1 MGDDVPSL
9 EQLAEMGATETEQPE
24 QQSEQQPSTAEQQ
37 QGKSEDAV
45 AEHVMEDLVDSVS
58 SYVSKK
64 TGLPQQA
71 VKQLLTDLI
80 RTDEDFASEFAST
93 VSRVKSTLQDLA
105 VGNTSKRVLDYT
117 MARAISKLGNKMIAR
132 IEDDYYADD
141 YADIKRIVREVE
153 KFATKMYMLKTAM
166 RMFVEDETRRESDS
180 FKDVLKLVLDD
191 LKETKKML
199 LDLLVSGREKDSDK
213 EIKAVKKAISKL
225 YKRMEEMLESRVR
238 EEHSEDREKVLDAI
252 NQLGEKIDELEERIN
267 RLKEEVKAGGGGGG
281 GGGEGKSI
289 LDELENIGNTLER
302 MKSILQTFGYKVY
315 NPTEDMHARMAA
327 KKEDPFTKAV
337 TDQLIPTLVEMLK
350 EPQKLREL
358 AAALSE
364 IRKLASESG
373 LQRGQTSSEVPSIE
387 QLIGG

>member
-281 GGGEGKSI
+281 GGEGKSI

>member
-141 YADIKRIVREVE
+141 YADIKTCYFLLNYAGVRVHGRV
-153 KFATKMYMLKTAM
+153 AM
-166 RMFVEDETRRESDS
+166 KYDTCYF
-180 FKDVLKLVLDD
+180 
-191 LKETKKML
+191 L
-199 LDLLVSGREKDSDK
+199 LNYAY
-213 EIKAVKKAISKL
+213 I
-225 YKRMEEMLESRVR
+225 
-238 EEHSEDREKVLDAI
+238 
-252 NQLGEKIDELEERIN
+252 
-267 RLKEEVKAGGGGGG
+267 
-281 GGGEGKSI
+281 
-289 LDELENIGNTLER
+289 
-302 MKSILQTFGYKVY
+302 FGCGV
-315 NPTEDMHARMAA
+315 
-327 KKEDPFTKAV
+327 V
-337 TDQLIPTLVEMLK
+337 VW
-350 EPQKLREL
+350 
-358 AAALSE
+358 
-364 IRKLASESG
+364 
-373 LQRGQTSSEVPSIE
+373 
-387 QLIGG
+387 